1 MSMRSLGYSLNNA
14 VADII
19 DNSISAKAT
28 KIDIICSWDNQE
40 PFVEIKDN
48 GIGMTS
54 EELEEAMRLG
64 SKNPLHER
72 DKEDLGR
79 FGLGLKTASFSQAKK
94 LIVKTKQN
102 ENTYAAIWD
111 LDLIEKENK
120 WFMDLEKLDG
130 KNAFKEKENATSSLA
145 FT

>member
-1 MSMRSLGYSLNNA
+1 MRKEIPPNANSLIMSMRSLGYSLNNA

-79 FGLGLKTASFSQAKK
+79 FGLGLKTASFS
-94 LIVKTKQN
+94 
-102 ENTYAAIWD
+102 
-111 LDLIEKENK
+111 
-120 WFMDLEKLDG
+120 
-130 KNAFKEKENATSSLA
+130 
-145 FT
+145 